1 MVTKEIKY
9 KATLKDKFLGL
20 MASYILFLIIYN
32 FSGWYVSN
40 IGNVDSFVFRFEY
53 HIPFLSWM
61 IVPYMSSGL
70 LFGLVFFMCSSRN
83 QLILLTKRI
92 NFITIVSGL
101 CFIIFPLKYSFVKP
115 EVETPLLN
123 LCYQFLNS
131 WDTNYNQAPSL
142 HISYACVF
150 WSILRTEL
158 NGRWKTAAEVWLLI
172 MSISTLTIY
181 QHHFIDIVAAL
192 LLVCVTFLVF
202 PNNKNRNFRIQF
214 IFFLSGMLFI
224 LMALLVYQ
232 YISISGLL
240 ILWVSLALF
249 LVGMA
254 YGNSN
259 ARFLKRKDGTIS
271 MINTIL
277 YFPYIFTYKIMRR
290 FFCKNNKQPVREVF
304 PHIFVGAMLYSA
316 KLVNE
321 FGIDDK
327 TIVIDLSA
335 EVEENKMIRQNS
347 IYYSFPILDVGDASK
362 EYVTSIVDLICE
374 KYKILQPGEKIHI
387 HCLMGYSRS
396 VYIAAMFIKRY
407 LNISTEKAIAIV
419 SERYPE
425 AIFPRYF
432 SNLL

>member
-1 MVTKEIKY
+1 
-9 KATLKDKFLGL
+9 
-20 MASYILFLIIYN
+20 
-32 FSGWYVSN
+32 
-40 IGNVDSFVFRFEY
+40 
-53 HIPFLSWM
+53 
-61 IVPYMSSGL
+61 
-70 LFGLVFFMCSSRN
+70 
-83 QLILLTKRI
+83 
-92 NFITIVSGL
+92 
-101 CFIIFPLKYSFVKP
+101 
-115 EVETPLLN
+115 
-123 LCYQFLNS
+123 
-131 WDTNYNQAPSL
+131 
-142 HISYACVF
+142 
-150 WSILRTEL
+150 L